1 MYDEKTLEELLQMK
15 LEERRQELLAS
26 VEEEEADGVEKKV
39 VLLSDSPRTPRPFV
53 VGRSGGC

>member
-26 VEEEEADGVEKKV
+26 VEEEADGGEK
-39 VLLSDSPRTPRPFV
+39 
-53 VGRSGGC
+53 

>member
-26 VEEEEADGVEKKV
+26 VEEEADGVEK
-39 VLLSDSPRTPRPFV
+39 
-53 VGRSGGC
+53 

>member
-26 VEEEEADGVEKKV
+26 VEEEEADGVEK
-39 VLLSDSPRTPRPFV
+39 
-53 VGRSGGC
+53 